1 MNIEI
6 KGKKIKVP
14 QAEVEKLM
22 KSLDLTE
29 QEAID
34 LWLSDNDYMETEEV
48 QELTKKAKQNKTD
61 KIVAQSTTERK
72 KVERKA
78 PENPLKE
85 QIITYL
91 FNEMSKNKSIT
102 GLKVENKTKI
112 ITFIAEGK
120 QFKLDLVQKREKKA

>member
-34 LWLSDNDYMETEEV
+34 LWLSDNDYMENKEV
-48 QELTKKAKQNKTD
+48 
-61 KIVAQSTTERK
+61 
-72 KVERKA
+72 A
-78 PENPLKE
+78 P
-85 QIITYL
+85 
-91 FNEMSKNKSIT
+91 
-102 GLKVENKTKI
+102 
-112 ITFIAEGK
+112 
-120 QFKLDLVQKREKKA
+120 

>member
-34 LWLSDNDYMETEEV
+34 LWLSDNDYMENEEV

-61 KIVAQSTTERK
+61 KNYHFYCRRK
-72 KVERKA
+72 T
-78 PENPLKE
+78 
-85 QIITYL
+85 I
-91 FNEMSKNKSIT
+91 
-102 GLKVENKTKI
+102 
-112 ITFIAEGK
+112 
-120 QFKLDLVQKREKKA
+120 